1 MVDLSQSVLI
11 IPALHSD
18 ERGGVF
24 FQYFNDLN
32 AKETA
37 SWHVFQV

>member
-1 MVDLSQSVLI
+1 MVDLSQSALI
-11 IPALHSD
+11 ISALYSD
-18 ERGGVF
+18 ERGVF

-37 SWHVFQV
+37 